1 MLMNTGVV
9 DVMPLA
15 FVSPVAMVV
24 LMVLGFPRALLWLL
38 VVRLI
43 TGVFVIGG

>member
-1 MLMNTGVV
+1 MMMSTGVV
-9 DVMPLA
+9 DVMLVG

-24 LMVLGFPRALLWLL
+24 LVVLGFPRALLWLL
-38 VVRLI
+38 EVRLI